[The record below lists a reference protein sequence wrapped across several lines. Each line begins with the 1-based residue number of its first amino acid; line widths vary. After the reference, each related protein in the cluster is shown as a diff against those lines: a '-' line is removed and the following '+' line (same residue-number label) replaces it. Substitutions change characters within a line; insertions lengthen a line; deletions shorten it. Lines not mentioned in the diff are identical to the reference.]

1 MSDGSCK
8 GTLLIISGPSGVGK
22 GTLLSSVLERYD
34 PKDVY
39 FSVSVT
45 TRAPRPGEREGINY
59 HYISREEYE
68 ALKKSGGLLEW
79 NVFCDVGYGTPF
91 DPVKRALSE
100 GKLVI
105 LEIDVNG
112 MRQVVKKMPDAITVF
127 VAPPSFEEL
136 ERRIRKRNTETEG
149 QLKKRLS
156 AAERELLAA
165 EEYKYTVI
173 NDGLEDAV
181 DKFSEILEKHYCS
194 NGTFAASKNLKD

>member
-34 PKDVY
+34 PKNVY

-100 GKLVI
+100 GKLVL

-112 MRQVVKKMPDAITVF
+112 LRQVVKKMPDAITVF

-181 DKFSEILEKHYCS
+181 NELSGILERHYGPGGYHS
-194 NGTFAASKNLKD
+194 PI

>member
-22 GTLLSSVLERYD
+22 GTLLSSVLDRYD

-91 DPVKRALSE
+91 DPVKKALSE

-149 QLKKRLS
+149 QLKKRIS

-181 DKFSEILEKHYCS
+181 NELSGILERHYGPGGYHS
-194 NGTFAASKNLKD
+194 PV

>member
-127 VAPPSFEEL
+127 VAPPSFEDL

-181 DKFSEILEKHYCS
+181 NELSGILERHYGPGGYHS
-194 NGTFAASKNLKD
+194 PV

>member
-59 HYISREEYE
+59 YYISREEYE

-91 DPVKRALSE
+91 DPVKKALSE

-181 DKFSEILEKHYCS
+181 NELSGILERHYGPGGYHS
-194 NGTFAASKNLKD
+194 PV

>member
-8 GTLLIISGPSGVGK
+8 GTLPDNFRPVRRRK
-22 GTLLSSVLERYD
+22 GHASFFCSERYD

-91 DPVKRALSE
+91 DPVKKALSE

-181 DKFSEILEKHYCS
+181 NELSGILERHYGPGGYHS
-194 NGTFAASKNLKD
+194 PV

>member
-22 GTLLSSVLERYD
+22 GTLLSSVLDRYD
-34 PKDVY
+34 PKNVY

-181 DKFSEILEKHYCS
+181 NELSGILERHYGPGGYHS
-194 NGTFAASKNLKD
+194 PV

>member
-34 PKDVY
+34 PKNVY

-91 DPVKRALSE
+91 EPVKKALSA
-100 GKLVI
+100 GKVVI

-181 DKFSEILEKHYCS
+181 NELSGILERHYGPGGYHS
-194 NGTFAASKNLKD
+194 PV

>member
-181 DKFSEILEKHYCS
+181 NELSGILERHYGPGGYHS
-194 NGTFAASKNLKD
+194 PV

>member
-22 GTLLSSVLERYD
+22 GTLLSSVLDRYD

-91 DPVKRALSE
+91 DPVKKALSE

-149 QLKKRLS
+149 QLKQRLS

-181 DKFSEILEKHYCS
+181 NELSGILERHYGPGGYHS
-194 NGTFAASKNLKD
+194 PV

>member
-22 GTLLSSVLERYD
+22 GTLLSSVLDRYD

-91 DPVKRALSE
+91 DPVKKALSE

-181 DKFSEILEKHYCS
+181 NELSGILERHYGPGGYHS
-194 NGTFAASKNLKD
+194 PV

>member
-91 DPVKRALSE
+91 DPVKKALSE

-156 AAERELLAA
+156 AAERELFAA

-181 DKFSEILEKHYCS
+181 NELSGILERHYGPGGYHS
-194 NGTFAASKNLKD
+194 PV

>member
-34 PKDVY
+34 PKNVY

-181 DKFSEILEKHYCS
+181 NELSGILERHYGPGGYHS
-194 NGTFAASKNLKD
+194 PV

>member
-22 GTLLSSVLERYD
+22 GTLLSSVLDRYD
-34 PKDVY
+34 PKNVY

-59 HYISREEYE
+59 HYLSREEYE

-181 DKFSEILEKHYCS
+181 NELSGILERHYGPGGYHS
-194 NGTFAASKNLKD
+194 PV

>member
-1 MSDGSCK
+1 M
-8 GTLLIISGPSGVGK
+8 
-22 GTLLSSVLERYD
+22 
-34 PKDVY
+34 
-39 FSVSVT
+39 T

-91 DPVKRALSE
+91 DPVKKALSE

-181 DKFSEILEKHYCS
+181 NELSGILERHYGPGGYHS
-194 NGTFAASKNLKD
+194 PV

>member
-22 GTLLSSVLERYD
+22 GTLLSSVLDRYD
-34 PKDVY
+34 PKNVY

-91 DPVKRALSE
+91 DPVKKALSE

-181 DKFSEILEKHYCS
+181 NELSGILERHYGPGGYHS
-194 NGTFAASKNLKD
+194 PV

>member
-22 GTLLSSVLERYD
+22 GTLLSSVLDRYD

-91 DPVKRALSE
+91 DPVKKALSE

-181 DKFSEILEKHYCS
+181 NELSGILERHYS
-194 NGTFAASKNLKD
+194 PGGYHSPV

>member
-34 PKDVY
+34 PKNVY

-91 DPVKRALSE
+91 DPVKKALSE

-112 MRQVVKKMPDAITVF
+112 MRQVVKKIPEAVTVF
-127 VAPPSFEEL
+127 IAPPSFSEL
-136 ERRIRKRNTETEG
+136 ERRIRKRNTETEE
-149 QLKKRLS
+149 QLRKRLS
-156 AAERELLAA
+156 TAEKELLSSD
-165 EEYKYTVI
+165 EYKYTVV

>member
-165 EEYKYTVI
+165 EDYKYTVI

-181 DKFSEILEKHYCS
+181 NELSGILERHYGPGGYHS
-194 NGTFAASKNLKD
+194 PV

>member
-79 NVFCDVGYGTPF
+79 NVFCDVGYGPPF

-181 DKFSEILEKHYCS
+181 NELSGILERHYGPGGYHS
-194 NGTFAASKNLKD
+194 PV

>member
-34 PKDVY
+34 PKNVY

-79 NVFCDVGYGTPF
+79 NVFCVVGYGTPF
-91 DPVKRALSE
+91 DPVKKALSE

-181 DKFSEILEKHYCS
+181 NELSGILERHYGPGGYHS
-194 NGTFAASKNLKD
+194 PV

>member
-1 MSDGSCK
+1 MTRRAKLSDGSCK

-34 PKDVY
+34 PKNVY

-91 DPVKRALSE
+91 DPVKKALSE

-156 AAERELLAA
+156 AAERRIGRRR
-165 EEYKYTVI
+165 K
-173 NDGLEDAV
+173 
-181 DKFSEILEKHYCS
+181 
-194 NGTFAASKNLKD
+194 

>member
-34 PKDVY
+34 PKNVY

-91 DPVKRALSE
+91 DPVKKALSE

-181 DKFSEILEKHYCS
+181 NELSGILERHYGPGGYHS
-194 NGTFAASKNLKD
+194 PV

>member
-22 GTLLSSVLERYD
+22 GTLLSSVLDRYD

-181 DKFSEILEKHYCS
+181 NELSGILERHYGPGGYHS
-194 NGTFAASKNLKD
+194 PV

>member
-22 GTLLSSVLERYD
+22 GPLLSSVLDRYD

-91 DPVKRALSE
+91 DPVKEALSE

-181 DKFSEILEKHYCS
+181 NELSGILERHYGPGGYHS
-194 NGTFAASKNLKD
+194 PV